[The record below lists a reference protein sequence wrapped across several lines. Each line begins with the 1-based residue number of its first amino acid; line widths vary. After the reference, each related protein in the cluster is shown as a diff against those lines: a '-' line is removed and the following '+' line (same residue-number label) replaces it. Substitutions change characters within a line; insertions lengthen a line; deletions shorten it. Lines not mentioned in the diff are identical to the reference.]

1 VYGEPGSAH
10 RYAPDG
16 LAGEALDELI
26 NRAYAEVAKAS
37 QPTSALLDGSAAEQR
52 RRRMERRALA
62 AVIRALPASRGA
74 SCPDGHDVARSAAF
88 GHCIPRALRGAD
100 PAPWTAPPA
109 LSALRPTAGGA

>member
-62 AVIRALPASRGA
+62 AVIRALPARRGA
-74 SCPDGHDVARSAAF
+74 SGQGGHEVARSVAF
-88 GHCIPRALRGAD
+88 GRRIPRSLSSAG
-100 PAPWTAPPA
+100 PAPSAAPP
-109 LSALRPTAGGA
+109 ALRPTAGGA